1 MMNDGF
7 EEIAPSAVFRRISE
21 GARELSAESLSFL
34 AVMNELGAGGI
45 SAGFVYLKA
54 LLSASL
60 ERNEPASAD
69 VGGLCKKAASLCGSE
84 PERVRRGAEYALEEL
99 RASGALGEGS
109 FGEMLDE
116 LSAKMRFYYEKSNG
130 GGMTTCTNFF
140 LRFVHCNKFYIS
152 TFFDSLL
159 RIFMVN

>member
-7 EEIAPSAVFRRISE
+7 EEIAPSAVFGRISE

-140 LRFVHCNKFYIS
+140 LRFVHSYEFFIS
-152 TFFDSLL
+152 TIFDNPL

>member
-7 EEIAPSAVFRRISE
+7 EEIAPSAVFGRISE

-34 AVMNELGAGGI
+34 AVMNELGAGDI

-54 LLSASL
+54 LLSACL

-69 VGGLCKKAASLCGSE
+69 VVGLCKKTASLCGSE

-116 LSAKMRFYYEKSNG
+116 LSAKMRIHYGKFSG
-130 GGMTTCTNFF
+130 GVTICTNFF

>member
-45 SAGFVYLKA
+45 SAGFVYLRA
-54 LLSASL
+54 LLSACL

-116 LSAKMRFYYEKSNG
+116 LSAKMRIHYGKFSG
-130 GGMTTCTNFF
+130 GGVTTCTNFF